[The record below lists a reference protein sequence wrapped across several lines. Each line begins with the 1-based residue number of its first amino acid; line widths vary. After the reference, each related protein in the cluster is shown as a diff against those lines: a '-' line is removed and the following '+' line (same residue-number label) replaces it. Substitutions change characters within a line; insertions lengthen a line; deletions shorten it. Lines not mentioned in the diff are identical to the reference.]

1 MARIRTVKPSFFRHE
16 GLQELELEHP
26 GQYPMFVFAG
36 LWGHC
41 DKLGRFPWK
50 PRTLKLDILPF
61 LPFDMAS
68 TLTILKQHGYLQY
81 YEVDGKGYGLIPTF
95 VEHQRINGKE
105 AQAEGEYPGPPDVP
119 PPAPASPVSPLPVD
133 AAMSAQG
140 SNGEASDIA
149 DETFLGEPGKQRGS
163 NGEAIET
170 TGREGKGTGRE
181 QEGNGDVGQVEDDEA
196 RPVRKS
202 AATWE
207 AYAGAYR
214 TRYRVDPVRNRSVSA
229 MLCKVVDKLGGEE
242 APLVAAFYVTH
253 RSSWY
258 AEKMHPVNLLL
269 QDAEKLRTEW
279 ATGRQA
285 LSRFDQP
292 KAHPKSLV
300 ELL

>member
-16 GLQELELEHP
+16 GLQELELQHP
-26 GQYPMFVFAG
+26 GTYPMFVFAG

-41 DKLGRFPWK
+41 DKGGRFEWK

-61 LPFDMAS
+61 LPFDMAEA
-68 TLTILKQHGYLQY
+68 LGILERHGYLRR
-81 YEVDGKGYGLIPTF
+81 YEVEGRVYGFIPTF
-95 VEHQRINGKE
+95 TEHQRINGKE
-105 AQAEGEYPGPPDVP
+105 AHAGEEFPAPPSVGIEGE
-119 PPAPASPVSPLPVD
+119 AP
-133 AAMSAQG
+133 
-140 SNGEASDIA
+140 E
-149 DETFLGEPGKQRGS
+149 KQRGS
-163 NGEAIET
+163 NGEATGKHPRSDGEAVET
-170 TGREGKGTGRE
+170 TGREGNRKGTGRE
-181 QEGNGDVGQVEDDEA
+181 QEGNGDVGPVEDDEA
-196 RPVRKS
+196 RPVVKS

-242 APLVAAFYVTH
+242 APLVASFYVTH

-285 LSRFDQP
+285 LSRFDRP
-292 KAHPKSLV
+292 KAQPKSLV